1 MNNFSIIGIVGLQAS
16 GKTEIASIFMD
27 LGAKRVRMGDVAIQE
42 VKNRGLDI
50 NEENVAEAASE
61 LREKEGMD
69 AVAKRCIPLIEEK
82 GKTSDAVVVDGIR
95 GIAEV
100 ERFKE
105 KFGDN
110 FTLISVEAPAETR
123 FERTIERK
131 REDDTKNLESFLKKD
146 KRELSWG
153 LEEAMKSPDYRIV
166 NNGSLEDLRE
176 KTSNIFSEIMDKYD
190 N

>member
-1 MNNFSIIGIVGLQAS
+1 MNSFPVIGIVGLQAS
-16 GKTEIASIFMD
+16 GKTEIASIFLD
-27 LGAKRVRMGDVAIQE
+27 LGASRVRMGDIAIQE

-61 LREKEGMD
+61 LRENEGMD
-69 AVAKRCIPLIEEK
+69 AVAKRCIPLIKEK
-82 GKTSDAVVVDGIR
+82 GKNSDAVVVDGIR

-105 KFGDN
+105 EFGEN

-123 FERTIERK
+123 FERTIARK
-131 REDDTKNLESFLKKD
+131 REDDTKDLNSFLKKD

-153 LEEAMKSPDYRIV
+153 LEEAMRSPDYRIV
-166 NNGSLEDLRE
+166 NDGSLEDLRKE
-176 KTSNIFSEIMDKYD
+176 TSKIFAEIMNKYD